1 MKERDRER
9 TREGA
14 EGLGMLCFGGKASRE
29 REDLDSRPQEI
40 I

>member
-9 TREGA
+9 AREVA
-14 EGLGMLCFGGKASRE
+14 EGLVMLCFGVKASRE